1 MTRWAYSALRIKR
14 MVNDMKKLFL
24 ICFSV
29 MTVLSML
36 LFGFTGIVAEDT
48 IPVDTSG
55 FTASESVADTD
66 ADMPNGDI
74 VIMDG
79 EGGLT
84 AGGVSKEEMG
94 AILQF
99 LKDTDPEK
107 FEKAERYFEAMEAA
121 LRDANAVKIAD
132 WMQNKRAVILIII
145 VMVLMLSSSL
155 ILLGVTRSTNKKTK
169 TITSNAITVHE
180 TVQES
185 IKESLGK
192 VQKATDENKDSLMA
206 LEKYFEQVMKN
217 VFAES
222 KKSREAQ
229 IVEMKE
235 IVSQNVSDRSDLL
248 RELARN
254 NELMTVLLDLH
265 RVELSQMA
273 ISTRAKDE
281 AEELVTRAKGLVNV
295 DEGQTS
301 V

>member
-1 MTRWAYSALRIKR
+1 
-14 MVNDMKKLFL
+14 MKKLFL

-36 LFGFTGIVAEDT
+36 LFGVTVIVADNT
-48 IPVDTSG
+48 MPIDTSG
-55 FTASESVADTD
+55 FTTSESVADTD

-84 AGGVSKEEMG
+84 AGGVSKEEMD
-94 AILQF
+94 AILQL
-99 LKDTDPEK
+99 LKDADPEK

-132 WMQNKRAVILIII
+132 WMQNKRSVILIII

-155 ILLGVTRSTNKKTK
+155 ILLGVTRNTNKKTK
-169 TITSNAITVHE
+169 TITSNAIKVHE
-180 TVQES
+180 TVQAAIS
-185 IKESLGK
+185 DSLGK
-192 VQKATDENKDSLMA
+192 VQKATEDNKESLMA

-229 IVEMKE
+229 IAEMNE
-235 IVSQNVSDRSDLL
+235 IVSQNVSDRS
-248 RELARN
+248 ELMHELSRN

>member
-1 MTRWAYSALRIKR
+1 MTRWVYSALRIKR
-14 MVNDMKKLFL
+14 MVNDMKKLFP

-29 MTVLSML
+29 LTVLSML
-36 LFGFTGIVAEDT
+36 LFGVCVIVADDT
-48 IPVDTSG
+48 IPADTSV
-55 FTASESVADTD
+55 FTATESVTDQD
-66 ADMPNGDI
+66 ADIPADDI
-74 VIMDG
+74 VIIDG

-84 AGGVSKEEMG
+84 AGGVSKEEMSD
-94 AILQF
+94 ILQF
-99 LKDTDPEK
+99 LKENEPEK
-107 FEKAERYFEAMEAA
+107 YEKAERYFEAMESA

-132 WMQNKRAVILIII
+132 WMQNKRSVILIII

-155 ILLGVTRSTNKKTK
+155 ILLGVTRNTNKKTK

-180 TVQES
+180 TVQAAIS
-185 IKESLGK
+185 DSLGK
-192 VQKATDENKDSLMA
+192 VQKATEDNKESLMA

-229 IVEMKE
+229 IAEMNE
-235 IVSQNVSDRSDLL
+235 IVSQNVSDRSELL
-248 RELARN
+248 HELSRN